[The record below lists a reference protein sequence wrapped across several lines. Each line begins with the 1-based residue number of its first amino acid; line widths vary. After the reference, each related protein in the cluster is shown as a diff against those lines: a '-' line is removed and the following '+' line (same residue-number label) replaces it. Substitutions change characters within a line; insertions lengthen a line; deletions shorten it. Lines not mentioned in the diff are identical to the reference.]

1 MRLYIGG
8 TGQGKLGYVIKHE
21 GIKEF
26 FDGGKEDIKNIGK
39 YKGINKFNL
48 LIKRLLNTDTDIYLF
63 IQSLNMEVVI
73 CDEVGNGIVPV
84 EHSEELYR
92 ETVGRVC
99 CMLAEKSERVVRI
112 FCGMGQVIK

>member
-8 TGQGKLGYVIKHE
+8 MGQGKLGYVIKNE

-26 FDGGKEDIKNIGK
+26 FDGEKEDIQNIGN
-39 YKGINKFNL
+39 YKGINKLNL
-48 LIKRLLNTDTDIYLF
+48 LIKRLLNTDTDIYSV
-63 IQSLNMEVVI
+63 IQDLNMEIVI
-73 CDEVGNGIVPV
+73 CDEVGNGIVPM

-92 ETVGRVC
+92 ETVGRAC

-112 FCGMGQVIK
+112 FCGIGQVIK